1 MLLARDGQSFQTSVI
16 IMTIIIMIIIIIIII
31 IKIIIIIIIIKI
43 IIIIIKIKTLFSEG
57 DSLSFT
63 CTNIHINLI

>member
-1 MLLARDGQSFQTSVI
+1 MLFARDGHSFQTSVI
-16 IMTIIIMIIIIIIII
+16 IIMIIII
-31 IKIIIIIIIIKI
+31 IKIIIIIIIIIIIKM
-43 IIIIIKIKTLFSEG
+43 IIIIIKLKTLFSEG

>member
-31 IKIIIIIIIIKI
+31 IKIIIIIIKI
-43 IIIIIKIKTLFSEG
+43 IIIIIKIKTLFSDG
-57 DSLSFT
+57 NSLSFT

>member
-1 MLLARDGQSFQTSVI
+1 VLFARDGHSFQTLV
-16 IMTIIIMIIIIIIII
+16 IIIMIIIIIKI
-31 IKIIIIIIIIKI
+31 IIIIIIIIKI

>member
-1 MLLARDGQSFQTSVI
+1 MLFAKDGHSFQTSV
-16 IMTIIIMIIIIIIII
+16 IIIMIIIII
-31 IKIIIIIIIIKI
+31 KIIIIIIIKI

>member
-1 MLLARDGQSFQTSVI
+1 MLFARDGHSFQTSG
-16 IMTIIIMIIIIIIII
+16 IIIMIIIII
-31 IKIIIIIIIIKI
+31 KIIIIIIIKI

>member
-1 MLLARDGQSFQTSVI
+1 VLFARDGHSFQTSVI
-16 IMTIIIMIIIIIIII
+16 IIMIIII